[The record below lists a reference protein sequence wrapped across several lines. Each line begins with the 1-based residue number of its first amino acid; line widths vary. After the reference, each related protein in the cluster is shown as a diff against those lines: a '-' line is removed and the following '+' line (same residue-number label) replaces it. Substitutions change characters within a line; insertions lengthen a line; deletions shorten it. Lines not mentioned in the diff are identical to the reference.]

1 MMYFLTVGLDLFL
14 ETQFVTQTQSCITIT
29 LFTLNYTLV
38 QRETWNSLLQ
48 KDPDRAVRSCVSHS
62 NILISLVRRA
72 PVLSRR
78 HAISN
83 STDLTCVIT
92 CSERLWPVQQHLSSP
107 DQSNTQHFDCRR
119 LHTAI
124 WRHLREQS
132 RFQASRRVMSYV
144 SMCGQYG
151 GLTDQLGVWHV
162 LCLQQRHNFQLFGF
176 VSPPLRLTWED
187 LTGYNCPRYWV
198 SPQTQAGSPEATSD
212 CNLWTIIMVSECSR
226 KTESQNFKNIQLW
239 RSNPAT
245 ILSNDGLIL
254 LFAHKL
260 QEGSELEKL
269 VWDHLEQNKR

>member
-1 MMYFLTVGLDLFL
+1 MMYFLTVGLHLFL
-14 ETQFVTQTQSCITIT
+14 ETQFVTETQSYITIT

-151 GLTDQLGVWHV
+151 GLTDQLGVWHA

-176 VSPPLRLTWED
+176 VSPPPSDWHGRISQDITAHVTEYPLRHKQGALRPHLIVIYGQLLWFQSAAGKQRAKT
-187 LTGYNCPRYWV
+187 LRTYNYGD
-198 SPQTQAGSPEATSD
+198 QT
-212 CNLWTIIMVSECSR
+212 LWPFSAMM
-226 KTESQNFKNIQLW
+226 
-239 RSNPAT
+239 
-245 ILSNDGLIL
+245 G
-254 LFAHKL
+254 
-260 QEGSELEKL
+260 
-269 VWDHLEQNKR
+269 